1 MNTHPM
7 SPACPAGQGGFT
19 LLEVLVA
26 VVILA
31 VAMGALIKVG
41 SENAANAA
49 YLRDRT
55 HAHWVGMNLLTRY
68 RIGMEPR
75 QIGSREGTSEMGE
88 RTWYWRATVSESSVD
103 VEGFTLGGLLR
114 VEVEVRDRDDRDREP
129 LARVV
134 GFIL

>member
-1 MNTHPM
+1 MIL
-7 SPACPAGQGGFT
+7 CPRPRRPYGQRGFT

-75 QIGSREGTSEMGE
+75 QLGSREGASEMGE
-88 RTWYWRATVSESSVD
+88 RTWYWRVTVSEASVD
-103 VEGFTLGGLLR
+103 VEGVTLGGLVR

>member
-1 MNTHPM
+1 M
-7 SPACPAGQGGFT
+7 
-19 LLEVLVA
+19 A

-75 QIGSREGTSEMGE
+75 QIGSRDGTSEMGE
-88 RTWYWRATVSESSVD
+88 HTWYWRATVSEASVD
-103 VEGFTLGGLLR
+103 VEGITLGGLVR
-114 VEVEVRDRDDRDREP
+114 VEVEVRDRDDPDREP